1 MDLGREY
8 LGGLCAPEGSL
19 VTVERAVLRQYRNG
33 APEWEQSLPVE
44 HGRLEADVSDF
55 QRQTR
60 VEEGDEVLLLVEAVD
75 SLGRTCTRQVEGA
88 AFSDGPS
95 GLEWAAFP

>member
-1 MDLGREY
+1 MCIRD
-8 LGGLCAPEGSL
+8 S
-19 VTVERAVLRQYRNG
+19 
-33 APEWEQSLPVE
+33 
-44 HGRLEADVSDF
+44 LEADVSDF

-60 VEEGDEVLLLVEAVD
+60 VEAGDEVLLLVEAVD

>member
-1 MDLGREY
+1 MDRDRRSPGPA
-8 LGGLCAPEGSL
+8 GADGAEG
-19 VTVERAVLRQYRNG
+19 EGQNRNG

-60 VEEGDEVLLLVEAVD
+60 VEAGDEVLLLVEAVD